1 MSRTVRGGLWLLLI
15 GLLLAGMALP
25 ASAVGVGGIPG
36 ISSFKGGDG
45 SFDRVLRD
53 GIVIAISNDPPYTY
67 QDEKS
72 KEFDGVDVRILR
84 MVAKL
89 LGIQKIRFEIVQFD
103 AMIPGLIAKRWDV
116 VGDNIHENEKRLAVI
131 DFTSPAFWYGTALA
145 VPKGNPK
152 NIHTSA
158 DLAGK
163 VVGVV
168 RGSFQHGFLEKR
180 TDIKEL
186 KLYTTNEAE
195 FADLIAGRIDV
206 TMEDDIKV
214 GLFIKNHPGVPIEFA
229 TGYSPSLEEYGY
241 ARYGIRKDDVDLNF
255 AISRAIDELRARR
268 DGIPKVLEEGGLGL
282 RNMWYWPV
290 TGTK

>member
-1 MSRTVRGGLWLLLI
+1 MSRMMRGALWLLLI
-15 GLLLAGMALP
+15 GLLLAGTALP
-25 ASAVGVGGIPG
+25 SSAAVGVGGIQG

-67 QDEKS
+67 QDEKT
-72 KEFDGVDVRILR
+72 KDFDGVDVRILR

-89 LGIQKIRFEIVQFD
+89 LGIQKVRFEIVQFD
-103 AMIPGLIAKRWDV
+103 AMIPGLVAKRWDV

-186 KLYTTNEAE
+186 KIYTASESE
-195 FADLIAGRIDV
+195 LADLIAGRID
-206 TMEDDIKV
+206 TTLDDDIKIA
-214 GLFIKNHPGVPIEFA
+214 LFMKSHPTAPIEFA
-229 TGYSPSLEEYGY
+229 TGYAPALEEYGY
-241 ARYGIRKDDVDLNF
+241 ARYGIRKQDVDLNH
-255 AISRAIDELRARR
+255 AISRAIDELRANR
-268 DGIPKVLEEGGLGL
+268 DGIPKLLEESGFTL

-290 TGTK
+290 TK